1 MSRHKKHPPHEEHAD
16 ETWLIPYADL
26 LTLLLA
32 LFIVLFA
39 SSQVDK
45 GKLARVAQSVD
56 AAFSGPFSSAP
67 SGGVISIG
75 PPGGGPGQRGETT
88 FAKGETP
95 IEMELKQLSSVKNE
109 LEGYIKSKNLDN
121 DLETVMTDQGL
132 IIRIKDTTLF
142 PSGSADLGVEARDLT
157 AKIAEIVGSV
167 PQTIIIT
174 GHTDNVPINT
184 PRYPSNW
191 DLSAQRALNV
201 MKYML
206 EVNPEITPQRFST
219 VGYGEYRPLS
229 LNDTAEGRAKNR
241 RVEVLVQ
248 RQYLKDSEKKL

>member
-39 SSQVDK
+39 SSQVDQ

-56 AAFSGPFSSAP
+56 VAFAGPFNSAP
-67 SGGVISIG
+67 SGGAFSIG
-75 PPGGGPGQRGETT
+75 PPGGGPGQKGSAT
-88 FAKGETP
+88 FSKGDTP
-95 IEMELKQLSSVKNE
+95 IEMEIKQLSSVKSD
-109 LEGYIKSKNLDN
+109 LESYIKAKDLDN

-132 IIRIKDTTLF
+132 IIRIKDTALF
-142 PSGSADLGVEARDLT
+142 PSGSADLGVPAKDLT
-157 AKIAEIVGSV
+157 IKIAEIIGAV

-184 PRYPSNW
+184 AKYPSNW
-191 DLSAQRALNV
+191 DLSTQRALNV
-201 MKYML
+201 MKFIL
-206 EVNPEITPQRFST
+206 EVNPEILPQRFST
-219 VGYGEYRPLS
+219 IGYGEYRPIS
-229 LNDTAEGRAKNR
+229 LNDTEEGRAKNR